1 MGERFAISSGGH
13 DYECQ
18 STTTRALLSIKLFK
32 RIELDIENETMT
44 LQAGVLWREVYSV
57 IENTGYF
64 IEGGLCPTVGVSGFT
79 LGGGF
84 NWFMSRYFGTAA

>member
-1 MGERFAISSGGH
+1 M
-13 DYECQ
+13 
-18 STTTRALLSIKLFK
+18 KLFK